1 MKNEPPPFK
10 IGDLVSF
17 CDWVWTA
24 RKKYVGVVVSM
35 DTMTDIVGVTW
46 LNSQHDGDISLYG
59 SINLVKHRE
68 GV

>member
-17 CDWVWTA
+17 ADWVWTA
-24 RKKYVGVVVSM
+24 HKKYVGIIVSI
-35 DTMTDIVGVTW
+35 DAATDIVGVTW
-46 LNSQHDGDISLYG
+46 LNSEQDDAISLYG
-59 SINLVKHRE
+59 TMNLVKHLE